1 MKKINRIYK
10 VLIIIIT
17 LVLSMLICYNVNAAG
32 LSASVNGNTVT
43 ISSPY
48 TGSVNITVNGGT
60 ASENNAWLENGTT
73 AQVTINNTS
82 DDGATITITPT
93 VKDAQGRPILSD
105 ANGELIPVDS
115 VSVNIPGVQKPAPQ
129 PEKPAEPQE
138 SAPEPPKPVEQPK
151 QVDPTFTNANKKMYA
166 TGNINLR
173 SSWSTSSAATPIQQG
188 TEVTVTGTSTQN
200 VNGYVW
206 YRVSYNGQTKYVA
219 SGLLTATK
227 PAESEEKDD
236 DKKDDEKNTEKSTNK
251 ALKDLVIENYKLTP
265 EFDPDTTKYTL
276 TVGGDVDKLEI
287 SPILAD
293 EKSKFEITGNENF
306 NIGNNIV
313 RITVTAEDGTARI
326 YSITVT
332 KNKDEEEKDK
342 DETLKLKKL
351 EIKNAKLEPSFS
363 ADKTVYS
370 ITVNDPSS
378 IKTSDVIAEAENED
392 AKVSIAESE
401 TDRDG
406 EKVITIMVENADGTE
421 STVYQITVKKAA
433 SNPIEIITKN
443 KNNKIY
449 YILGTIIGILLVLI
463 IIIIILLK
471 KNSDKNDPIDIKEE
485 DELSDD
491 YDYSLKNAI
500 DEANSKIEDEQT
512 QEFDEMIENSNE
524 YDPEMLN
531 AEDYN
536 VFEDKGDGVG
546 VDDSTKKFNTDDEEL
561 EIKPKK
567 KGKHF

>member
-1 MKKINRIYK
+1 MKKIYK
-10 VLIIIIT
+10 KIIMIFCALALGLIINCT
-17 LVLSMLICYNVNAAG
+17 AVNAANAS
-32 LSASVNGNTVT
+32 LSASSLNVNVGDNVTVT
-43 ISSPY
+43 VNANGCIWQLNVSGAGVSDTLQYVDTNLVNQSSSKTY
-48 TGSVNITVNGGT
+48 TVDTSSAGTKTITLNGSIIDADRSEIPVSQTVNINV
-60 ASENNAWLENGTT
+60 SE
-73 AQVTINNTS
+73 
-82 DDGATITITPT
+82 
-93 VKDAQGRPILSD
+93 
-105 ANGELIPVDS
+105 
-115 VSVNIPGVQKPAPQ
+115 KPAPQ

-227 PAESEEKDD
+227 PAEQEKDD

-332 KNKDEEEKDK
+332 KNKDEEEKEK

-401 TDRDG
+401 TDIDG